1 MLYITHTRE
10 NANNRQL
17 REFNTNTYTPETLV
31 LFCAV
36 WTREDNDGTVYFLR
50 DDDNDDEIIYPV
62 HRTVYINGQRAS
74 LKDLFRIYHRRV
86 SGSVSITMHTTR
98 EGSVAFDTDD

>member
-1 MLYITHTRE
+1 MYYITNTRE

-17 REFNTNTYTPETLV
+17 REFNTNAYTMDTLV

-36 WTREDNDGTVYFLR
+36 WTREDKDGMVYFLR
-50 DDDNDDEIIYPV
+50 DDDNDDEIVYPV

-74 LKDLFRIYHRRV
+74 LKDLTRLYEERV
-86 SGSVSITMHTTR
+86 GITMHTTR